1 MESPSVYGGAD
12 VNIHTTALRWEA
24 EFMQQVLEAQDIPTR
39 VIDLGVSSSLG
50 MGSPVGLQ
58 VPLAHRWEALLLLS
72 PIDEELESVD

>member
-1 MESPSVYGGAD
+1 MSWIT
-12 VNIHTTALRWEA
+12 IHTTALRWEA